1 MIYFAAA
8 NQYTVLQ
15 YNRVVSVILPTLFIT
30 SFATMLNNIVD
41 NNKECGQL
49 IIVQSCF
56 IIVITSFC
64 CILLCEGGGLFLY
77 TNHFK

>member
-30 SFATMLNNIVD
+30 LFATMLNNIVD

-56 IIVITSFC
+56 IIVTTSFC
-64 CILLCEGGGLFLY
+64 CILLCGGGGLFLY